1 MLPLESKRVKILE
14 TEELFFSYEKGDYV
28 LEGINLGIFQSR
40 VYGIFGPNGSGKS
53 TLVKLLAGILKP
65 YKGSIKLNDIEID
78 RWKKRD
84 IAQKIGYLP
93 QENPLTSEISVYYF
107 LLISRYSY
115 LSGFFKEFNKKDFK
129 LVDEIVKKFDLY
141 SIKERPF
148 NKLSGGER
156 RKVLLASLFVVS
168 PEVFLLDEP
177 DSFLDPANKRE
188 IEEILNLLR
197 KENKTLIF
205 TSHSLELITSL
216 SDEIIGL
223 KDGKIVY
230 QGKNLL
236 EKNSE
241 IFSEIFNI
249 KYQVLKEGKR
259 LFFVYE

>member
-1 MLPLESKRVKILE
+1 MESKRVKILE

-28 LEGINLGIFQSR
+28 LEEVNLGIFQSR

-65 YKGSIKLNDIEID
+65 YKGSIKLNNIEIE

-93 QENPLTSEISVYYF
+93 QENPLASEISVYYF
-107 LLISRYSY
+107 LLLSRYSY
-115 LSGFFKEFNKKDFK
+115 LSGFFKEFNKKDFE

-168 PEVFLLDEP
+168 PEIFLLDEP
-177 DSFLDPANKRE
+177 DSFLDPANKKE

-223 KDGKIVY
+223 KEGKIVY

>member
-14 TEELFFSYEKGDYV
+14 TEELFFSYDKRGDYV
-28 LEGINLGIFQSR
+28 LREINLSFFQST

-53 TLVKLLAGILKP
+53 TLIKLLAGILKP
-65 YKGSIKLNDIEID
+65 VKGNIRLNNKYLNSRKKKEIA
-78 RWKKRD
+78 KE
-84 IAQKIGYLP
+84 IGYLP
-93 QENPLTSEISVYYF
+93 QENPISSEISVYYF
-107 LLISRYSY
+107 LLLSRYSY
-115 LSGFFKEFNKKDFK
+115 LGFLKEFDREDFNSVESVIEKFK
-129 LVDEIVKKFDLY
+129 LNG
-141 SIKERPF
+141 IKERPI

-156 RKVLLASLFVVS
+156 RKVMLASLFVVS
-168 PEVFLLDEP
+168 PEIFLLDEP
-177 DSFLDPANKRE
+177 DSFLDPANRKE

-216 SDEIIGL
+216 SDRIIGL

-236 EKNSE
+236 EKNNE

-249 KYQVLKEGKR
+249 KYQVLREGKR